1 MKYAINGI
9 LEALKTQW
17 NMKIH
22 AVAAIVVLGAAFFFE
37 ISLIEWI
44 IIVICIGMVFIA
56 EIANTAIEYLVD
68 FVSPDIHPIAGK
80 IKDLSAGAVLIAAI
94 TSAVIGI
101 LIFGPKLL
109 AILP

>member
-1 MKYAINGI
+1 
-9 LEALKTQW
+9 
-17 NMKIH
+17 MKIH
-22 AVAAIVVLGAAFFFE
+22 VLAATVVVGAAFFFE

-44 IIVICIGMVFIA
+44 IIVICIGMVFIS

-68 FVSPDIHPIAGK
+68 FVSPEIHPVAGK

-94 TSAVIGI
+94 TSAITGL